1 MKRLKR
7 SGITV
12 IILLGMIMIWLSSC
26 NKTTRELPNI
36 LFCISDDQSW
46 VHTSITGTPDI
57 NTPGFERVARE
68 GILFKNAYC
77 SAPSCAPSRASIL
90 TGRHI
95 YDLKEGGLLFGGIRK
110 EFALFSN
117 LLQQNGYNVGY
128 TAKVYGPGKMDGDT
142 YWGEEEIMGR
152 EHMKYQMKSSEEVGP
167 YDYAR
172 NFKDFLKQNR
182 KTGKPFMFWYGAF
195 EPHRPFDRNIGAL
208 NDVNPDSVKVPA
220 FLADVDEIRN
230 DIADYL
236 YEIEWF
242 DSHLLKMINLL
253 EKRGELDNTIIIVTS
268 DNGMPFPRAKATLF
282 EYGTHMPLAIMW
294 GNRIKGGRIVDDF
307 INSIDFA
314 PTLLEAAGVDIP
326 AKVTGKSFMDILE
339 SSEEGTI
346 DPERDM
352 VVTAIERHTYCRPGG
367 LPYPSRA
374 IRKGNWTYIVNFEP
388 DRYPAGHPIF
398 IGHTGQAYGDIDGG
412 ITKEY
417 MITNKDQPGIS
428 EMFALG
434 FGKRP
439 FEELYDISTDH
450 YQINNMAMDPSY
462 AAIKGELKAE
472 LFEYLTKTGDP
483 RMSNESPWDYYPYYV
498 GEYEEKTKL
507 PIDQRDTIPEWN

>member
-1 MKRLKR
+1 M
-7 SGITV
+7 ITV
-12 IILLGMIMIWLSSC
+12 WLSSC
-26 NKTTRELPNI
+26 NKITEELPNI

-57 NTPGFERVARE
+57 NTPAFERVARE
-68 GILFKNAYC
+68 GIFFKNAYC

-95 YDLKEGGLLFGGIRK
+95 YELKEGGLLFGGIRK
-110 EFALFSN
+110 EFVLFSN

-128 TAKVYGPGKMDGDT
+128 TAKVYGPGKMDGET
-142 YWGEEEIMGR
+142 YWGEEEIMGQ
-152 EHMKYQMKSSEEVGP
+152 EHMKYQMKSSEKVGP

-182 KTGKPFMFWYGAF
+182 KTGKPFMFWYGAY
-195 EPHRPFDRNIGAL
+195 EPHRPYDRNIGAL
-208 NDVNPDSVKVPA
+208 NGINPDSVTVPA
-220 FLADVDEIRN
+220 FLPDVDEIRT

-242 DSHLLKMINLL
+242 DSHLLRMINLI
-253 EKRGELDNTIIIVTS
+253 EKRGELENTIIIVTS
-268 DNGMPFPRAKATLF
+268 DNGMPFPRAKATLY

-294 GNRIKGGRIVDDF
+294 GNKIKGGRIVDDF

-326 AKVTGKSFMDILE
+326 AEVSGKSFLDILE

-374 IRKGNWTYIVNFEP
+374 IRKDNWTYIMNFEP
-388 DRYPAGHPIF
+388 ERYPAGHPEF
-398 IGHTGQAYGDIDGG
+398 KGHTKQVYGDVDGG
-412 ITKEY
+412 ITKDY
-417 MITNKDQPGIS
+417 MIENKDHANVANLF
-428 EMFALG
+428 ELG

-439 FEELYDISTDH
+439 TEELYNLSSDQ
-450 YQINNMAMDPSY
+450 YQLNNLAYDTAYTS
-462 AAIKGELKAE
+462 IKEELKTD
-472 LFEYLTKTGDP
+472 LFEYLTDTHDP
-483 RMSNESPWDYYPYYV
+483 RMKDESPWDYYPYFV
-498 GEYEEKTKL
+498 DEYLEKTRL
-507 PIDQRDTIPEWN
+507 PIEERDTIFEKGL